1 MRNEIMGRELTGWA
15 VEQMLWAS
23 LDHPLSTAMYEGLC
37 AGNDQSA
44 VRGVVVCYT
53 PTLDVLRRAAAEHKN
68 LIISR
73 EHPFYLHGG
82 LYYAYCTGG
91 LEAAMKDDPVVQAK
105 RDLINAN
112 NMMVYRFG
120 TAWDNFRPQA
130 RSAALARAMGLT
142 PITPQAN
149 VRSRGVICD
158 LPPTALT
165 SLAQTAADR
174 LKAPAPRIVGDLK
187 ATVTRVAVFA
197 GSADTKRALA
207 DLIADPKI
215 DGIITGAG
223 GVIDEV
229 DGAIGYFQDV
239 IGSGRNIA
247 MLAVGYG
254 PSEDPGMEEMAKWLR
269 TVLADQVIEWWP
281 VRDAGWIPRA

>member
-1 MRNEIMGRELTGWA
+1 MANELTGWA
-15 VEQMLWAS
+15 VEQMLWAA
-23 LDHPLSTAMYEGLC
+23 LDHPLSTAMYEGHC
-37 AGNDQSA
+37 AGAAQSA
-44 VRGVVVCYT
+44 VQGVVVCYT
-53 PTLDVLRRAAAEHKN
+53 PTLDLLRRAAAEHKN

-82 LYYAYCTGG
+82 IYYEYCTRG
-91 LEAAMKDDPVVQAK
+91 LEEAMKDDPVAQAK

-112 NMMVYRFG
+112 KLMIYRFG

-149 VRSRGVICD
+149 AKSRGVICD
-158 LPPTALT
+158 LPRTALT

-174 LKAPAPRIVGDLK
+174 LKASAPRIVGDLK

-239 IGSGRNIA
+239 IASGRNIA

-254 PSEDPGMEEMAKWLR
+254 PSEDPGVEDMAKWLR
-269 TVLADQVIEWWP
+269 TVFTDQVIEWWP
-281 VRDAGWIPRA
+281 VRDASWLPRS

>member
-1 MRNEIMGRELTGWA
+1 MGNELMGTELTGWA
-15 VEQMLWAS
+15 VEQMLWAE
-23 LDHPLSTAMYEGLC
+23 LDHPLSTAMYEGQC
-37 AGNDQSA
+37 AGKNQSV

-82 LYYAYCTGG
+82 VYYEYCTRG
-91 LEAAMKDDPVVQAK
+91 LEAAWKDDPVVQAK
-105 RDLINAN
+105 RDLIDAN
-112 NMMVYRFG
+112 KLMVYRFG
-120 TAWDNFRPQA
+120 SAWDNFRPQA

-149 VRSRGVICD
+149 ARSRGVICD
-158 LPPTALT
+158 LPQTALT

-174 LKAPAPRIVGDLK
+174 LKAPVPRIVGDLK
-187 ATVTRVAVFA
+187 AAVTRVAVFA

-229 DGAIGYFQDV
+229 DGAISYFQDV
-239 IGSGRNIA
+239 IASGRNIA

-254 PSEDPGMEEMAKWLR
+254 PSEDPGMEDFARWLR
-269 TVLADQVIEWWP
+269 TVLTDQTIEWWP
-281 VRDAGWIPRA
+281 ARDAVWVPRS